1 MAPVG
6 LRFWIGEVQILTT
19 ATRLPTTNPI
29 MTVPT
34 MIRRTT
40 AALMLAARI
49 MAAPTAAVS
58 MAAEVI
64 IDYDSQIGSAEHCAG
79 ANSRPASPLRSDAV
93 AGARPE
99 EIVSAGV
106 PLGPPWF
113 ILDPLVFESMGAKFQ
128 VDGVFSVEGLGTAL
142 QGTIISGEVSIGML
156 AKIPGAPSDYRITA
170 VAGTHGHGIPLGS
183 LALVLEGGTPD
194 ARELGA
200 LAKGK
205 VLDIE

>member
-29 MTVPT
+29 

-113 ILDPLVFESMGAKFQ
+113 IL
-128 VDGVFSVEGLGTAL
+128 
-142 QGTIISGEVSIGML
+142 
-156 AKIPGAPSDYRITA
+156 
-170 VAGTHGHGIPLGS
+170 
-183 LALVLEGGTPD
+183 
-194 ARELGA
+194 
-200 LAKGK
+200 
-205 VLDIE
+205 